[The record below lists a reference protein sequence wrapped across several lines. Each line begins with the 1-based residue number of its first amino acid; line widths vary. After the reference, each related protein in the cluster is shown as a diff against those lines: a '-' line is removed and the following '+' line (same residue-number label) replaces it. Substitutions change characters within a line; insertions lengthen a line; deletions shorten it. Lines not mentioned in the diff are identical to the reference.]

1 MRTGYFAPA
10 SELTPL
16 FHTWSL
22 AIEEQFYILFPVLFV
37 FLLKRSRLVV
47 VTVVGGLFAAS
58 LFIAQMGG
66 NFEPSHSP
74 THTGWSWQSQSSW
87 VF

>member
-37 FLLKRSRLVV
+37 FFFKAQQACRCHCCR
-47 VTVVGGLFAAS
+47 GLFAAS